1 MALNF
6 PDVGENLALEAVVG
20 KTNAT
25 ALTVRLYKSNTTPSD
40 SDTAAT
46 YTESTFTGYNATTQ
60 GALTAGTWGAASG
73 GTITYGAQL
82 TYTCSGASAESVYG
96 YYVTN
101 AGGTLLYSERD
112 ASAPFAIANSGD
124 AVKLTPTISAN

>member
-6 PDVGENLALEAVVG
+6 PDVGENLALEMIVN
-20 KTNAT
+20 KTAPTN
-25 ALTVRLYKSNTTPSD
+25 LTVKLFKSNTTPAESD
-40 SDTAAT
+40 VAGT
-46 YTESTFTGYNATTQ
+46 YTESTFTGYASQ
-60 GALTAGTWGAASG
+60 ALTAGTWGVAAA

-82 TYTCSGASAESVYG
+82 TFTCSGASSENVYG
-96 YYVTN
+96 YYVVN

-112 ASAPFAIANSGD
+112 GSAPFAIANSGD

>member
-40 SDTAAT
+40 SDVAAT
-46 YTESTFTGYNATTQ
+46 YTESTFTGYAAA
-60 GALTAGTWGAASG
+60 ALTAGTWGAASA

-82 TYTCSGASAESVYG
+82 TFTCSGASAESVYG

-101 AGGTLLYSERD
+101 AGGVLLYSERD
-112 ASAPFAIANSGD
+112 ASAPFVIANSGD

>member
-6 PDVGENLALEAVVG
+6 PDVGENLALEMIVN
-20 KTNAT
+20 KTAAT
-25 ALTVRLYKSNTTPSD
+25 NLTVRLFKSNTTPAEGD
-40 SDTAAT
+40 VAGT
-46 YTESTFTGYNATTQ
+46 YTESTFTGYAAS
-60 GALTAGTWGAASG
+60 ALTAGTWGAAAA

-82 TYTCSGASAESVYG
+82 TFTCSGASAESVYG

-101 AGGTLLYSERD
+101 GAGTLLYSERD
-112 ASAPFAIANSGD
+112 GSAPFSIVNSGD

>member
-46 YTESTFTGYNATTQ
+46 YTESTFTGYSAAT
-60 GALTAGTWGAASG
+60 LTAGTWGVAVVVLLHMVHNLRIHALVLRLNRYMV
-73 GTITYGAQL
+73 IT
-82 TYTCSGASAESVYG
+82 
-96 YYVTN
+96 
-101 AGGTLLYSERD
+101 
-112 ASAPFAIANSGD
+112 
-124 AVKLTPTISAN
+124 

>member
-6 PDVGENLALEAVVG
+6 PDVGENLALEMIVN
-20 KTNAT
+20 KTAPSN
-25 ALTVRLYKSNTTPSD
+25 LTVRLYQSNTTPAEG
-40 SDTAAT
+40 DTAGT
-46 YTESTFTGYNATTQ
+46 YTESTFTGYSAA
-60 GALTAGTWGAASG
+60 ALTAGTWGAAAS

-82 TYTCSGASAESVYG
+82 TFTCSGASAQSVYG

-112 ASAPFAIANSGD
+112 ASAPFAITNSGD
-124 AVKLTPTISAN
+124 AVKLTPTISAS